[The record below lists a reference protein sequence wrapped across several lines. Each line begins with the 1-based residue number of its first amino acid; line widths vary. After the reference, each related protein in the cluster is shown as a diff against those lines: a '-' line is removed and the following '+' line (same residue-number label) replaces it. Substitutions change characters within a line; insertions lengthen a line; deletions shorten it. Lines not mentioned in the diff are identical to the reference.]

1 MLAQIGSYAIPAV
14 MVFILV
20 FGLIKKVD
28 VFEAFLEGA
37 KEGTVTTFQ
46 IMPAII
52 AILTAVGMLKASGA
66 MDLLIQLLSPVCQL
80 VGFPA
85 ELTPLAIVRPIS
97 GSGSLAILSQ
107 VLNDYGPDS
116 LTGQI
121 ASVLQGSTETTF
133 YTVVV
138 YCGAVQISRTR
149 YTVPCALASDFAGM
163 IMSAAAVRIFLH

>member
-37 KEGTVTTFQ
+37 KEGAVTTFQ

-97 GSGSLAILSQ
+97 GSGSLAIL
-107 VLNDYGPDS
+107 
-116 LTGQI
+116 
-121 ASVLQGSTETTF
+121 LQGFKE
-133 YTVVV
+133 
-138 YCGAVQISRTR
+138 YCACSLAGQNTRGLEGCTRTN
-149 YTVPCALASDFAGM
+149 LFS
-163 IMSAAAVRIFLH
+163 